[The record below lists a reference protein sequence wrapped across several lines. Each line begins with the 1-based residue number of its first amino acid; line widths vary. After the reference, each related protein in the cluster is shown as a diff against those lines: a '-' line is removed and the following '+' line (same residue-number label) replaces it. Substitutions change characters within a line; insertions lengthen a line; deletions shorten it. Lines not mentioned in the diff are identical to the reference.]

1 MESTSLGKPSQIQQE
16 VYMVLSQPAA
26 QREVSLVLAVPAHYD
41 KVTPGW
47 VLAVLI
53 DVSVLSLPQ

>member
-16 VYMVLSQPAA
+16 VYLVLSQRAA
-26 QREVSLVLAVPAHYD
+26 QREVSLVLAVRAHYD
-41 KVTPGW
+41 KVIPRW
-47 VLAVLI
+47 LLAVLT